1 MSLSLIRELDRTG
14 MLMNCCLGAVAVP
27 LRAQTLSV
35 RFTCS
40 LLYMMFLLFQLPPS
54 TSQFLMG
61 TVASCENEGEVLEI
75 PNITD
80 NPCITCVCLD
90 QKADCKQEKCPPISE
105 DCALVVKQ
113 TGACCESCKGCQI
126 EGRYYNSSTQ
136 WQVSSLS
143 CTTRS
148 CQEGVI
154 TESEVQCVV
163 HCKNPKVQK
172 GRCCPTCPG
181 CVFAGRLYREQDEF
195 HPEENQCVK
204 CTCTGGRTLC
214 VKEVCPILSCPPHL
228 SHTPPGQCC
237 ARCLGQRNVFDLSP
251 GSCLF
256 HSEVYENGESF
267 KFDNCTSCT
276 CKNSSVLCRKR
287 CSRPGS
293 CHGGEEQCC
302 EECVSYVKVEDVK
315 YCRLKNKIYR
325 EGEMWPSV
333 NCTLCSCI
341 KGKIE
346 CHKKECIPIE
356 SCPNGKILNR
366 NGCCPICTEKPG
378 VCTVFGDPHYN
389 TFDGRT
395 FNFQGTCQYVL
406 AKDCSAAASFRVL
419 VKNDARRTRSFS
431 WTKSVELIA
440 AGVSVS
446 LHQHLAVRRNGTR
459 IALPYETAQMRI
471 DLDGYLLKLST
482 STGLDITWDGDS
494 FVEVTAAPHLKG
506 KLCGLCGN
514 YNGHRRDDLMGGDGL
529 FKFDVDEFAESWRVE
544 SNEVCGQPRGRPSA
558 LLCPGSAKVK
568 FRAHRECQKLK
579 AWEFQRCH
587 SAIDFASFYRS
598 CVTDMCECPVHKNC
612 YCESFIAYSRACERE
627 GIVVHWKPQQS
638 CMATQCKHGAVY
650 DTCGPGCTKTCE
662 NWNEIGPCPKP
673 CVAGCHCPANLV
685 LSNGRCIKPTFCPR
699 R

>member
-1 MSLSLIRELDRTG
+1 LSPT
-14 MLMNCCLGAVAVP
+14 
-27 LRAQTLSV
+27 
-35 RFTCS
+35 
-40 LLYMMFLLFQLPPS
+40 
-54 TSQFLMG
+54 G

-482 STGLDITWDGDS
+482 STGIGLSVLFLWLKRS
-494 FVEVTAAPHLKG
+494 FKMLVFSQPF
-506 KLCGLCGN
+506 LCGLLHCI
-514 YNGHRRDDLMGGDGL
+514 NGQSRGEQS
-529 FKFDVDEFAESWRVE
+529 K
-544 SNEVCGQPRGRPSA
+544 GQPAKKINTFQNSESFVFPTTCLLVQYQSRYPSSVLSNSFSVISMTFWPYCFTIFEHCCLNFTTLPNLGRACSQLMCRCKLTSFCSSA
-558 LLCPGSAKVK
+558 SWVSINYAGEYSGAA
-568 FRAHRECQKLK
+568 FRKLK
-579 AWEFQRCH
+579 QK
-587 SAIDFASFYRS
+587 Y
-598 CVTDMCECPVHKNC
+598 
-612 YCESFIAYSRACERE
+612 ACRT
-627 GIVVHWKPQQS
+627 
-638 CMATQCKHGAVY
+638 TQCKHGAVY

>member
-1 MSLSLIRELDRTG
+1 S
-14 MLMNCCLGAVAVP
+14 
-27 LRAQTLSV
+27 
-35 RFTCS
+35 
-40 LLYMMFLLFQLPPS
+40 
-54 TSQFLMG
+54 G

-75 PNITD
+75 PTITD

-90 QKADCKQEKCPPISE
+90 KKADCKQEKCPPVSE

-113 TGACCESCKGCQI
+113 TGACCERCKGCSI
-126 EGRYYNSSTQ
+126 EGRFYNSSTT
-136 WQVSSLS
+136 WQLPSKP
-143 CTTRS
+143 CTTRR

-154 TESEVQCVV
+154 TESEVHCVF
-163 HCKNPKVQK
+163 HCKNPKMQQ

-181 CVFAGRLYREQDEF
+181 CIFAGRLYREREEF
-195 HPEENQCVK
+195 RPEGDNCVQ

-214 VKEVCPILSCPPHL
+214 VKEVCPVLSCPPHL
-228 SHTPPGQCC
+228 SHTRPGQCC
-237 ARCLGQRNVFDLSP
+237 PQCLGQRKVFDLSA

-256 HSEVYENGESF
+256 HSEVYENGNSF
-267 KFDNCTSCT
+267 RYDNCTSCT
-276 CKNSSVLCRKR
+276 CKNSTVICRKR

-293 CHGGEEQCC
+293 CRGDRDCC
-302 EECVSYVKVEDVK
+302 EDCVSYVRVEEEK
-315 YCRLKNKIYR
+315 YCRVRNKIYR
-325 EGEMWPSV
+325 EGEMWSSV
-333 NCTLCSCI
+333 NCTLCACV
-341 KGKIE
+341 KGSIE
-346 CHKKECIPIE
+346 CRKKQCVPITT
-356 SCPNGKILNR
+356 CPDGKILTR

-406 AKDCSAAASFRVL
+406 AKDCSPAASFQVL

-431 WTKSVELIA
+431 WTKSVEFVTA
-440 AGVSVS
+440 DVSIS
-446 LHQHLAVRRNGTR
+446 LHQHLTVKQNGTR
-459 IALPYETAQMRI
+459 IALPYETAQIHI

-482 STGLDITWDGDS
+482 KTGLEITWDGDS
-494 FVEVTAAPHLKG
+494 FVEVMAAPHLKG

-514 YNGHRRDDLMGGDGL
+514 YNGHRRDDLIGRDGH
-529 FKFDVDEFAESWRVE
+529 FRFDVDEFAETWRVE
-544 SNEVCGQPRGRPSA
+544 SNEVCHRPHRKPASY
-558 LLCPGSAKVK
+558 LCPGSVKVK

-579 AWEFQRCH
+579 SWEFQKCH
-587 SAIDFASFYRS
+587 TTVDFTSFYRS

-627 GIVVHWKPQQS
+627 GALVQWKPQQS

-650 DTCGPGCTKTCE
+650 DTCGPGCTKTCD
-662 NWNEIGPCPKP
+662 NWNEIGPCHKP

-685 LSNGRCIKPTFCPR
+685 LSHGRCIKPTLCPR